1 MRRQFAISTTLLV
14 AVSSAVIFVGSL
26 PATSETGGRT
36 IRLFE
41 HDTQQSLL
49 NLGGK
54 DNSPGDEAIFAGDL
68 FDHAGGMKIGR
79 VGAVCSTISGTSAG
93 AGDLQCSATLVLAQG
108 QVTCQG
114 LSDSAAFFG
123 GATVPFAITGGTGL
137 YRNAHGEGTVQVPQ
151 DVPNLTD
158 ANFVL
163 HLS

>member
-1 MRRQFAISTTLLV
+1 MRKQAAITSVLL
-14 AVSSAVIFVGSL
+14 AVSAVVIVVSSL
-26 PATSETGGRT
+26 PASSASDGST

-49 NLGGK
+49 NLGGTET
-54 DNSPGDEAIFAGDL
+54 SPGNEAIFAGDL
-68 FDHAGGMKIGR
+68 FDHAGGTKVGR
-79 VGAVCSTISGTSAG
+79 VGAVCTTISGTAAG
-93 AGDLQCSATLVLAQG
+93 AGDLQCTATFVLARG
-108 QVTCQG
+108 QITCQG

-123 GATVPFAITGGTGL
+123 GATVPFAITGGTGI
-137 YRNAHGEGTVQVPQ
+137 YRHVGGEGTIQVPQ

>member
-1 MRRQFAISTTLLV
+1 MRKQLAITTTLLL
-14 AVSSAVIFVGSL
+14 AVSGVVIFVGSL

-54 DNSPGDEAIFAGDL
+54 DTSPGDEAIFAGDL

-79 VGAVCSTISGTSAG
+79 VGAVCTTISGTSAA
-93 AGDLQCSATLVLAQG
+93 AGDLQCTATFVLARG
-108 QVTCQG
+108 QITCQG

-137 YRNAHGEGTVQVPQ
+137 YRNARGEGTIQVPQ

-163 HLS
+163 DLS